1 MATAQAIIG
10 LLPQSQTGRCSIA
23 EVIRKARDGD
33 RTCLRA
39 LADAGTAVG
48 IAVANLCNVFN
59 PSRVIVGGEVA
70 QAGELV
76 LGPVRRSVERCAVR
90 SAADAV
96 EIVPGVLGGRAEVL
110 GTLAMVISESN
121 IFAAPG

>member
-1 MATAQAIIG
+1 M
-10 LLPQSQTGRCSIA
+10 
-23 EVIRKARDGD
+23 
-33 RTCLRA
+33 
-39 LADAGTAVG
+39 
-48 IAVANLCNVFN
+48 
-59 PSRVIVGGEVA
+59 IVGGEVA

-121 IFAAPG
+121 VFAAPG